1 MMKRVMILAL
11 VLLLVGLCVGPL
23 TVAAAGFPERP
34 VTYSVPWPPGGQS
47 DVEARRQQPMLEK
60 ILGVKVIVQYKP
72 GGGGSLGWSDLIKQK
87 PDGYFIC
94 GINIPHIV
102 LQPLARGDAG
112 YKTEQLWPISLFQ
125 ATPIGL
131 AIMKDAPFKTLND
144 LIAHAKKNPGAITCG
159 GSGTWSGH
167 HIAHLQFQKLT
178 DVTMTYVPHKGA
190 APQVA
195 AFLGGHVQAIWGN
208 SNDLVTHKERIRVL
222 AFGTTKRFPQFPDTR
237 TFKELG
243 VDLLASIDRGVAAP
257 PGTPAKVIKVLE
269 KAFLKITSDPK
280 VQDQMLKE
288 GFITLEMGSKES
300 KTYIAEK
307 VETYKPIVKEF
318 KK

>member
-1 MMKRVMILAL
+1 MKRAILGGL
-11 VLLLVGLCVGPL
+11 VLFLMLLLMPPP
-23 TVAAAGFPERP
+23 ASMAAGFPERA

-47 DVEARRQQPMLEK
+47 DVEARRQQPLLEK
-60 ILGVKVIVQYKP
+60 ILGVKVVVQYKP
-72 GGGGSLGWSDLIKQK
+72 GGGGSLGWSELLKQK

-112 YKTEQLWPISLFQ
+112 YETEQLWPVSLFQ

-131 AIMKDAPFKTLND
+131 AVMKDSKFKTLED
-144 LIAHAKKNPGAITCG
+144 LIAFAKKNPGAITVG

-167 HIAHLQFQKLT
+167 HIAHLEFQKLT
-178 DVTMTYVPHKGA
+178 GVTMTYVPHKGA

-208 SNDLVTHKERIRVL
+208 SNDLVTHKDKIRVL
-222 AFGTTKRFPQFPDTR
+222 AFGTKERFRLFSDAP
-237 TFKELG
+237 TFSEKGFKLF
-243 VDLLASIDRGVAAP
+243 ASIDRGVAVP
-257 PGTPAKVIKVLE
+257 PNTPADRIKVLE
-269 KAFLKITSDPK
+269 SAFMKITGDPK
-280 VQDQMLKE
+280 VQEQMLRD
-288 GFITLEMGSKES
+288 GFNTLQMGAEECK
-300 KTYIAEK
+300 KYIAEK
-307 VETYKPIVKEF
+307 IETYRPIVKEF